1 MFSLEL
7 STPAKEYFEN
17 LKQYLLINFGET
29 VQRES
34 LTKEEQKLENLKSF
48 PYIGIKASKFSEL
61 LDGYYVLLDK
71 NEYIFYQVDEKEKT
85 IYIELVLST
94 KEDLIVDC
102 KINENKV
109 FRETINF
116 FIMNFRLFYL
126 I

>member
-61 LDGYYVLLDK
+61 LDGYYVLLDIYRISFKHKRRSHSK
-71 NEYIFYQVDEKEKT
+71 NSEIFSIT
-85 IYIELVLST
+85 
-94 KEDLIVDC
+94 
-102 KINENKV
+102 
-109 FRETINF
+109 
-116 FIMNFRLFYL
+116 
-126 I
+126 

>member
-61 LDGYYVLLDK
+61 LDK

-94 KEDLIVDC
+94 KEDLIQ
-102 KINENKV
+102 KIRKY
-109 FRETINF
+109 FQ
-116 FIMNFRLFYL
+116 
-126 I
+126 

>member
-102 KINENKV
+102 KIKLNTLEK
-109 FRETINF
+109 
-116 FIMNFRLFYL
+116 
-126 I
+126 